1 VGVGI
6 AVGGGLNNVDDSK
19 RVDVVTPESPRSSR
33 WLGRRYLYR
42 VGRLRIPSYAAML
55 YVGFAVGVVFGGYES
70 GLDYPRFT
78 ISALILLVT
87 ALIGCRVWYF
97 IGHPKFW
104 AGRIGR
110 ERVQAAGA
118 GLYGGLVLSFAVSW
132 PVLRLTGL
140 EFWRFWDGAAIVLL
154 VGMAVTRIGCLMNG
168 CCSGRETHGPLGM
181 WLPDHRGEWK
191 RRYPTQLF
199 EIGLSATILIVAV
212 SLHGPSDRPGLLF
225 FGSAAAYGIGR
236 VGLELLRAEAAST
249 PLPTRINVAFSA
261 MLAVVSIAAFVLEL
275 R

>member
-1 VGVGI
+1 
-6 AVGGGLNNVDDSK
+6 
-19 RVDVVTPESPRSSR
+19 
-33 WLGRRYLYR
+33 
-42 VGRLRIPSYAAML
+42 ML
-55 YVGFAVGVVFGGYES
+55 YVGFAAGVALGGYES
-70 GLDYPRFT
+70 GLDYPRFAV
-78 ISALILLVT
+78 SALILLIA
-87 ALIGCRVWYF
+87 ALVGSRMWYL
-97 IGHPKFW
+97 IGHPKSL
-104 AGRIGR
+104 AGRTGS
-110 ERVQAAGA
+110 ERVETAGA

-168 CCSGRETHGPLGM
+168 CCSGRETHGPFGV
-181 WLPDHRGEWK
+181 WLPDHRGHWK

-199 EIGLSATILIVAV
+199 EAGWSATILIVAV
-212 SLHGPSDRPGLLF
+212 SLHGPSDRSGLLF

-236 VGLELLRAEAAST
+236 LGLELLRAEAAST

-261 MLAVVSIAAFVLEL
+261 MLAAVSLAAFVLKL